1 MRELVVLEF
10 MTLDAVVQ
18 APGHAAEDIDGGF
31 AQGGWTQPY
40 MVDHRE
46 FGAAEYAQAGDFLFG
61 RRTYEIWQ
69 PHWSTITDIARDD
82 LERAVQQLKSQPG
95 GPIVVPGSGQLVH
108 ALTAANLVD
117 RYQVWIHPVAVGSG
131 KRLFTQPVPRR
142 LIDSTS
148 TPTGVTILEFKSH
161 RA

>member
-1 MRELVVLEF
+1 M
-10 MTLDAVVQ
+10 
-18 APGHAAEDIDGGF
+18 
-31 AQGGWTQPY
+31 
-40 MVDHRE
+40 
-46 FGAAEYAQAGDFLFG
+46 FG

-69 PHWSTITDIARDD
+69 PHWATITDPEDSIAAALNSRPKYVASSSTLEEASWPGTTIIARDD

-131 KRLFTQPVPRR
+131 KRLFTQPVPLR